1 VESYVAGGNEYDAL
15 WRTTCANSFF
25 VGGSSSAGLDGR
37 AVFRRVIAGD
47 KAAVQAWRRWVGRQI
62 AHGAHQPLSLED
74 FSSPEEHVLVVEAD
88 RAIRSAGLQRRY
100 FKTDTG
106 YMGLGPGV

>member
-15 WRTTCANSFF
+15 WRTWCANSSF
-25 VGGSSSAGLDGR
+25 VGSSSSAGLDGR